1 MKHAGRAWRPLVCI
15 SLLLGLLL
23 GACGRS
29 SEQRAFPRMIVL
41 GVDGMDPGFV
51 ERHWDMLPNL
61 DRLRRQGGFERL
73 ATTIPPQSPVAWS
86 TVITGLDSGGHGI
99 FDFVQRDPQTITP
112 YSSMAEVREPG
123 KLLTFG
129 PWVLPLESGS
139 VRSLRRGISFW
150 ELLSQRGVPATVTR
164 MPTNFPPVEFSGRS
178 LAGMGTPDMQ
188 GGFGTFTYFT
198 SDPDTKARQVPGGNI
213 VSVRME
219 NRRAVLPLEGPVN
232 SFRKT
237 RPKTIALLT
246 VDTDPGSD
254 AARVVVGSDTLVLKK
269 GEWSP
274 WIRVE
279 FPLLGAA
286 KHASGIFRVLL
297 RSVTPFLAVYASP
310 INIDPSRPE
319 LPLSTPESYSR
330 TLAEALGPFYT
341 QGIAE
346 DTAAVRTKV
355 LSHEQFMEQ
364 AGQVLEESMAMYRYQ
379 LDHFRDGLLFY
390 YFSSVDQHSH
400 ILWGKYDDELAAI
413 YKRIDDAA
421 GMAMDKLGGDGTLIV
436 MSDHGFSSFNRAV
449 HLNTWLMKEGL
460 LHLIDPTRT
469 GDEELFANVDWSQ
482 TQAYALGLNEV
493 YVNLAGREPNGNVT
507 TGEASRALKEH
518 IRDRLRALRDPQTGE
533 AVVEEVY
540 ATSEIDSGPLPG
552 YAPDLIVGYRPGYR
566 GSWQTA
572 LGAVPSDVL
581 VDNQDAWLA
590 DHCIDPRFVP
600 GVFFSNRSPRKT
612 NLHLR
617 DIPVT
622 ILKEF
627 GAPVPPA
634 MTGNSVF

>member
-1 MKHAGRAWRPLVCI
+1 MRLAGRARRPLICI
-15 SLLLGLLL
+15 SLLLIVLL
-23 GACGRS
+23 GACGRR
-29 SEQRAFPRMIVL
+29 SEVRSFPRMIVL

-51 ERHWDMLPNL
+51 ERHWGMLPNL
-61 DRLRRQGGFERL
+61 DRLRHQGGFERL
-73 ATTIPPQSPVAWS
+73 KTTIPPQSPVAWS
-86 TVITGLDSGGHGI
+86 TVITGLDSGGHGV
-99 FDFVQRDPQTITP
+99 FDFVQRDPQTISP
-112 YSSMAEVREPG
+112 YSSMSEVREPS
-123 KLLTFG
+123 KSLSLG
-129 PWVLPLESGS
+129 PWVLPLESGV

-150 ELLSQRGVPATVTR
+150 ELLSQRGVPATITH

-198 SDPDTKARQVPGGNI
+198 SDPGTKARQVPGGNI

-219 NRRAVLPLEGPVN
+219 NHRAVLPLEGPVN

-237 RPKTIALLT
+237 RPKSVALLT
-246 VDTDPGSD
+246 VDTDPGTD
-254 AARVVVGSDTLVLKK
+254 AASIAVGPTAVVLKK
-269 GEWSP
+269 GEWSH

-310 INIDPSRPE
+310 VNIDPSRPE

-330 TLAEALGPFYT
+330 TLAEELGPFYT

-346 DTAAVRTKV
+346 DTAAVRSKV
-355 LSHEQFMEQ
+355 LNHEQFMEQ
-364 AGQVLEESMAMYRYQ
+364 AGKVLEESMAMYRYE
-379 LDHFRDGLLFY
+379 LDHFHDGLLFY

-413 YKRIDDAA
+413 YKRIDDAV
-421 GMAMDKLGGDGTLIV
+421 GMAMAKLGGDGTLIV

-449 HLNTWLMKEGL
+449 HVNTWLMKEGL

-482 TQAYALGLNEV
+482 TKAYALGLNEI
-493 YVNLAGREPNGNVT
+493 YLNLAGREPNGIVT
-507 TGEASRALKEH
+507 TGEASQVLKGR
-518 IRDRLRALRDPQTGE
+518 IRDRMRALRDSQTGE

-540 ATSEIDSGPLPG
+540 ATSDIATAPLPA
-552 YAPDLIVGYRPGYR
+552 YAPDLVVGYRPGYR

-572 LGAVPSDVL
+572 LGSVPSEVI

-590 DHCIDPRFVP
+590 DHCIDPKFVP
-600 GVFFSNRSPRKT
+600 GVFFSNRSPMKR
-612 NLHLR
+612 NPHLR

-627 GAPVPPA
+627 GAPVPPT
-634 MTGNSVF
+634 MTGNSIF

>member
-1 MKHAGRAWRPLVCI
+1 
-15 SLLLGLLL
+15 
-23 GACGRS
+23 
-29 SEQRAFPRMIVL
+29 
-41 GVDGMDPGFV
+41 
-51 ERHWDMLPNL
+51 
-61 DRLRRQGGFERL
+61 
-73 ATTIPPQSPVAWS
+73 
-86 TVITGLDSGGHGI
+86 
-99 FDFVQRDPQTITP
+99 
-112 YSSMAEVREPG
+112 
-123 KLLTFG
+123 
-129 PWVLPLESGS
+129 
-139 VRSLRRGISFW
+139 
-150 ELLSQRGVPATVTR
+150 
-164 MPTNFPPVEFSGRS
+164 MPTNFPPAEFSGRS

-198 SDPDTKARQVPGGNI
+198 SDPGVQSRQVPGGNI
-213 VSVRME
+213 VSVRVE
-219 NRRAVLPLEGPVN
+219 NQRAVLTLEGPVN

-237 RPKTIALLT
+237 RPQTVALLT
-246 VDTDPGSD
+246 VDADPGTD
-254 AARVVVGSDTLVLKK
+254 AASVSVGATTLVLKK

-274 WIRVE
+274 WISVE
-279 FPLLGAA
+279 FPLFGAA

-297 RSVTPFLAVYASP
+297 RSVTPFLGLYASP
-310 INIDPSRPE
+310 VNIDPSRPE

-346 DTAAVRTKV
+346 DTSAVRSKV

-364 AGQVLEESMAMYRYQ
+364 AGKVLEESMAMYRYE

-413 YKRIDDAA
+413 YKRIDDAV
-421 GMAMDKLGGDGTLIV
+421 GMAMAKLGGDGTLVV

-449 HLNTWLMKEGL
+449 HVNTWLMREGL

-482 TQAYALGLNEV
+482 TKAYALGLNEI
-493 YVNLAGREPNGNVT
+493 YLNLAGREPNGIVT
-507 TGEASRALKEH
+507 TGEASQALKGH
-518 IRDRLRALRDPQTGE
+518 IRDRMRALRDPQTGE

-540 ATSEIDSGPLPG
+540 ATSEIARGPLPA

-572 LGAVPSDVL
+572 LGAVPSEVL

-590 DHCIDPRFVP
+590 DHCIDPKFVP
-600 GVFFSNRSPRKT
+600 GVLFSNRSPRKT
-612 NLHLR
+612 NPNLR

-634 MTGNSVF
+634 MTGSSVF